1 MLQSKQK
8 ALNQIT
14 LEFLRFIPQHDNQIE
29 LYSDNGDVYTLSNNK
44 SYIYFNGI
52 KVGHIFDIT
61 QVIAEEMYNS
71 CKNCFEDIE
80 PYQYFENIER
90 QTLNEWSISI
100 LDIMKN
106 TSK

>member
-71 CKNCFEDIE
+71 CKNCFGDME
-80 PYQYFENIER
+80 PYQYFEDIEM
-90 QTLNEWSISI
+90 QTLNEWCISI
-100 LDIMKN
+100 PDIMKD